1 MTDITRLGPTPLPI
15 HLALATS
22 VCMQKGPAGQEMLQ
36 SLMTGIKKYQAHPY
50 KDDRPELPVF
60 WKSGEV
66 RIFKMAGGGG
76 RPLFLLPSMINKAHI
91 FDLLPERSFL
101 RWMAKDRDVFLL
113 DWGESTQDRGQRNF
127 DSLLRERLLP
137 GLKAVSQDCGRPL
150 HTLGYCMGG
159 TLLAAAAQL
168 EGALVHS
175 AVFLAAPWD
184 FKAGD
189 QVLSKSISFYEPS
202 ANTLMGQRGLLPSQW
217 IQTVFANLDPQQL
230 VRKFSDFAGLEDD
243 DPKAVRFVAV
253 EEWLN
258 NGVDLP
264 ERLGQGCLRD
274 WYKNNLPA
282 HGNWQVCGTYIRPKT
297 LQLPALIVTAE
308 RDRLVPPESA
318 KALAG
323 EIEGADYLEARTGH
337 IGLIAGERSV
347 EDIWQPIANWLGEKE

>member
-127 DSLLRERLLP
+127 DSLFRERLLP

-282 HGNWQVCGTYIRPKT
+282 HGNWQVCGT
-297 LQLPALIVTAE
+297 
-308 RDRLVPPESA
+308 
-318 KALAG
+318 
-323 EIEGADYLEARTGH
+323 
-337 IGLIAGERSV
+337 
-347 EDIWQPIANWLGEKE
+347 